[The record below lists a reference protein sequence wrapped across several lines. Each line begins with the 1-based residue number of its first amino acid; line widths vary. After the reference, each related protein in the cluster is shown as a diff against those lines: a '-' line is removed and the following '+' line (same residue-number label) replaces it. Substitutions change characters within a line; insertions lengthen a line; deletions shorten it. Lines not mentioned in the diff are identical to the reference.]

1 MWLFWLLVEAVCYVA
16 LVCIAALGIIY
27 VLFQMFSSKSL
38 FLLIKIKNTINF
50 FSINYLVSWQ
60 IYVSSTRI

>member
-16 LVCIAALGIIY
+16 LVYFAASGIIY

-38 FLLIKIKNTINF
+38 SNFLISNCL
-50 FSINYLVSWQ
+50 
-60 IYVSSTRI
+60 